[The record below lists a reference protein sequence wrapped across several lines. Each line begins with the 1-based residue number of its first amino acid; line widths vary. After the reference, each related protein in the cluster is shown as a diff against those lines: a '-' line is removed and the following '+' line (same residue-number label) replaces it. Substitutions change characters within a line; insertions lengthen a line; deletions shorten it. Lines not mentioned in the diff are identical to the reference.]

1 MNKPLIMPSN
11 PVYRIG
17 DIIYR
22 RYSWKKERRIILE
35 DPKYKES
42 LLFSYLSKLKHPFDE
57 RNEILRKEDRC
68 LGLDS
73 QQTFKK
79 AIEEN
84 FQKYEKYLLNT
95 KNTLYANIRAGDVI
109 DLNKNKL
116 LINNPKPL
124 YDYIER
130 KMRENK
136 LINKIRIVTALHF
149 GDQPNNN
156 PKYRY
161 QFSKKSEDKNIE
173 CIEKIIN
180 YLKNNLCEDTDL
192 EIFNKDETNEYNIDK
207 DFYILS
213 YAENY
218 FLEEFGGFT
227 KAIEDSR
234 MLIRNN
240 KIEDFSK
247 PKLYKLELNKQEQN
261 LEKKLKRCVDDS
273 RNIFGFFALCSI
285 HLFQI
290 VQNIKDD
297 LPIQDIKFKE
307 FKMNQAYRNKGI
319 RELVFQDIKTEIDIE
334 SLKYDSYVI
343 QANNIFY
350 KSIDG
355 DKYKNLIKKYFKPK
369 KEIEIL
375 KNLIIED
382 LNLDKN
388 KTLSVYYRG
397 TDTTRGRAIT
407 NYHVFTQKVK
417 SIIKNHPNIQSIYLQ
432 TDDKMFE
439 DYFLTSSIKKEILI
453 NQHLKSIYSH
463 VGQHFQINENTT
475 LHIQKMLAT
484 VLTMSECKYVIC
496 NTSNVS
502 RWIHLYREEL
512 EGFYQMKSNN
522 IFPEI
527 SE

>member
-1 MNKPLIMPSN
+1 MKKPLIMPSN

-22 RYSWKKERRIILE
+22 RYSWKKERKIILS
-35 DPKYKES
+35 DPKYKET
-42 LLFSYLSKLKHPFDE
+42 LLFSYLSKLKDPFDE
-57 RNEILRKEDRC
+57 TNKILRTEDRC

-73 QQTFKK
+73 QQAFKE

-84 FQKYEKYLLNT
+84 FQRYEKYLLNT

-130 KMRENK
+130 KMQENE

-156 PKYRY
+156 PQYRY

-234 MLIRNN
+234 LLIRNN

-247 PKLYKLELNKQEQN
+247 PKLAKSELKKQKHY
-261 LEKKLKRCVDDS
+261 LEKELQRYVDNPS
-273 RNIFGFFALCSI
+273 NRFGFFALCSI

-290 VQNIKDD
+290 VQNIKNN
-297 LPIQDIKFKE
+297 LPTESIKFKQC
-307 FKMNQAYRNKGI
+307 KINQQYRNKNI
-319 RELVFQDIKTEIDIE
+319 REIVFQNANTYIDIE
-334 SLKYDSYVI
+334 SLKYGNYII
-343 QANNIFY
+343 QSNNIFY
-350 KSIDG
+350 KNIDG

-369 KEIEIL
+369 NEIEIL
-375 KNLIIED
+375 KNLIIKD
-382 LNLDKN
+382 LNLDTN

-397 TDTTRGRAIT
+397 TDTTLDRGIT
-407 NYHVFTQKVK
+407 YYNVFTKKVK
-417 SIIKNHPNIQSIYLQ
+417 DIIRNHPNIQSIYLQ

-439 DYFLTSSIKKEILI
+439 DYFVTSSIDKKILI
-453 NQHLKSIYSH
+453 NPYLKSTYSSK
-463 VGQHFQINENTT
+463 GQHFTITENFIF
-475 LHIQKMLAT
+475 HIQKILAT
-484 VLTMSECKYVIC
+484 VLMMSECKYVFC

-502 RWIHLYREEL
+502 RWIHLYMRDS
-512 EGFYQMKSNN
+512 EGFYQMKDNK

-527 SE
+527 SG